1 MGYRRDTS
9 SGVAAAERFISPL
22 KEIQLF
28 MASREMSRTVKQLF
42 DLSGRV
48 AIITGGSIG
57 LGRQMAEALA
67 EMGASLSLCARKKE
81 RCEEAAHDMEKIGVR
96 ALALGCDVKDQAS
109 VQQMVD
115 DTLAHFGRVD
125 ILINNAGISW
135 GAPTEKMTL
144 AEWNKV
150 IETNLTGT
158 FLCAQAAGRIMLK
171 QESGKIINM
180 ASVAGIRGAPPE
192 TVQAIAYHAS
202 KGGVISFTHDL
213 AVKWAR
219 HNIQVNAIAPG
230 WFPTHMSEK
239 VLEHKK
245 DYLLSHIP
253 ARRFGTDYDLKGA
266 AIFLASDASAYVS
279 GHVLVVDGGQSA

>member
-1 MGYRRDTS
+1 MFAQQASKT
-9 SGVAAAERFISPL
+9 
-22 KEIQLF
+22 IQ
-28 MASREMSRTVKQLF
+28 QLF
-42 DLSGRV
+42 DLTGRV

-67 EMGASLSLCARKKE
+67 EAGANLVLCARKKE
-81 RCEEAAHDMEKIGVR
+81 RCEEAAHAMEKLGVR
-96 ALALGCDVKDQAS
+96 ALALACDVKDQAS
-109 VQQMVD
+109 VEQLIAATVS
-115 DTLAHFGRVD
+115 AFGRIDV
-125 ILINNAGISW
+125 LINNAGISW

-171 QESGKIINM
+171 QQSGKIINM
-180 ASVAGIRGAPPE
+180 ASVSGLKGAPPE
-192 TVQAIAYHAS
+192 AVEAIAYHAS
-202 KGGVISFTHDL
+202 KGGVISFTRDL

-230 WFPTHMSEK
+230 WFPTHMSDK
-239 VLEHKK
+239 VIEHKR

-266 AIFLASDASAYVS
+266 AVFLASDASSYVN
-279 GHVLVVDGGQSA
+279 GHVLVVDGGQCS

>member
-1 MGYRRDTS
+1 MPDQPAHKS
-9 SGVAAAERFISPL
+9 
-22 KEIQLF
+22 
-28 MASREMSRTVKQLF
+28 VKQLF
-42 DLSGRV
+42 DLTGRV

-67 EMGASLSLCARKKE
+67 EMGANLVLCARKKE
-81 RCEEAAHDMEKIGVR
+81 RCEEAAHDMERFGVR
-96 ALALGCDVKDQAS
+96 AVAMACDVKDQAS
-109 VQQMVD
+109 VEQLIAGTM
-115 DTLAHFGRVD
+115 AEFKRID

-150 IETNLTGT
+150 METNLTGT
-158 FLCAQAAGRIMLK
+158 FLCAQAAGKIMLK
-171 QESGKIINM
+171 QQSGKIINM

-192 TVQAIAYHAS
+192 TVEAIAYHAS
-202 KGGVISFTHDL
+202 KGAVISFTHDL

-230 WFPTHMSEK
+230 WFPTHMSDK
-239 VLEHKK
+239 VIEHKR

-253 ARRFGTDYDLKGA
+253 ARRFGSDHDLKGA
-266 AIFLASDASAYVS
+266 AVFLASDASAYVN

>member
-1 MGYRRDTS
+1 MPT
-9 SGVAAAERFISPL
+9 
-22 KEIQLF
+22 KK
-28 MASREMSRTVKQLF
+28 ASKTVKQLF
-42 DLSGRV
+42 DLTGRV

-67 EMGASLSLCARKKE
+67 EMGANLVLCARKKE
-81 RCEEAAHDMEKIGVR
+81 RCEETAHDMEKLGVR
-96 ALALGCDVKDQAS
+96 ALAMGCDVKDQPS
-109 VQQMVD
+109 VEKLVA
-115 DTLAHFGRVD
+115 TTVAEFGRVD

-150 IETNLTGT
+150 LETNLTGT

-192 TVQAIAYHAS
+192 TVEAIAYHAS

-230 WFPTHMSEK
+230 WFPTHMSDWII
-239 VLEHKK
+239 EHKK

-266 AIFLASDASAYVS
+266 AVFLASQASAYVS